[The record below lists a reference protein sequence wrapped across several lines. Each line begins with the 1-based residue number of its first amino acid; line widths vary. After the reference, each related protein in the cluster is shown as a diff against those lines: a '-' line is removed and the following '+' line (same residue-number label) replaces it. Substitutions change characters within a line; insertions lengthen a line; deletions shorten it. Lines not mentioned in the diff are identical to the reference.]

1 MDSAPYVAGVQTGES
16 APNISG
22 IVKTGDYSMTITL
35 TQVSANFIHN
45 ALAIHIAPMH
55 YYGDESLY
63 DYENNSF
70 GFVKGDLSGVK
81 SKTTQP
87 LGAGPFVFQEFSN
100 GRVYLNANDSYW
112 EGRPKIDQLQFLETL
127 ESDKVVG
134 IESGNIDIGDPSFE
148 DSVRKQI
155 SEYNGAAEG
164 EEILDGD
171 VVTTR
176 LYDFL
181 GYAYVGI
188 NAKNVMVG
196 DDPYSEAS
204 KNLRKAFATVLA
216 VYRDESVNSYY
227 GDTASVINY
236 PISST
241 SWAAPQVTDDGYQV
255 AYSVDVDGNP
265 IYTDGM
271 TAEERY
277 AAALEAALGFF
288 EAAGYTVANGK
299 VTAAPEGARL
309 DYQVNVGGNGAGN
322 HPSFMMLTNT
332 SAALKTIGI
341 NLQVNDIVQ
350 ASDLYA
356 TYQSGEADMWAA
368 AWGATPD
375 PDMFQLYHSQ
385 GATNY
390 YAISDAELDE
400 LIMQGRQ
407 SADQSFRKATYKAA
421 MEIIMDYGV
430 EVPVYQRSEC
440 YIFSTQRVNI
450 DSLTPDM
457 TPYWTWMSD
466 VINLE
471 VNG

>member
-1 MDSAPYVAGVQTGES
+1 MAVA
-16 APNISG
+16 
-22 IVKTGDYSMTITL
+22 
-35 TQVSANFIHN
+35 
-45 ALAIHIAPMH
+45 
-55 YYGDESLY
+55 
-63 DYENNSF
+63 
-70 GFVKGDLSGVK
+70 
-81 SKTTQP
+81 SK
-87 LGAGPFVFQEFSN
+87 
-100 GRVYLNANDSYW
+100 D
-112 EGRPKIDQLQFLETL
+112 
-127 ESDKVVG
+127 
-134 IESGNIDIGDPSFE
+134 
-148 DSVRKQI
+148 
-155 SEYNGAAEG
+155 
-164 EEILDGD
+164 D

-216 VYRDESVNSYY
+216 VYRDESIDSYY

-288 EAAGYTVANGK
+288 EAAGYTVANGV

-350 ASDLYA
+350 AADLYA

-375 PDMFQLYHSQ
+375 PDMFQLYHTD

-430 EVPVYQRSEC
+430 EVPV
-440 YIFSTQRVNI
+440 
-450 DSLTPDM
+450 
-457 TPYWTWMSD
+457 
-466 VINLE
+466 
-471 VNG
+471 